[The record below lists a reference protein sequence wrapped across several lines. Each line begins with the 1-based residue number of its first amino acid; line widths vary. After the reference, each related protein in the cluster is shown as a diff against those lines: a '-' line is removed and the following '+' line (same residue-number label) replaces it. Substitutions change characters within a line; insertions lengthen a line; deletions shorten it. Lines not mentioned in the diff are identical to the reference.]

1 MRGPSPNMTSAGD
14 ASGLEEQIRTTVL
27 TKRIRPE
34 EFFTDY
40 DKLRSGFVTC
50 KKVAPNCLSFCFC
63 FCLILSNLTN
73 YKLAAF
79 RSRTILN
86 SVTFLSTPEYA
97 DS

>member
-50 KKVAPNCLSFCFC
+50 KNVAPNSLSFC

-86 SVTFLSTPEYA
+86 LVTFLSTPEYA

>member
-50 KKVAPNCLSFCFC
+50 KN
-63 FCLILSNLTN
+63 
-73 YKLAAF
+73 
-79 RSRTILN
+79 
-86 SVTFLSTPEYA
+86 
-97 DS
+97 